1 MGQGPFWAEAR
12 VSRRI
17 AVPCPNIRH
26 APSTCGFHLVASP
39 DKRLGL
45 SLQLLRPLTRALLSF
60 IFRPTA
66 HAVGYVMSC
75 APRASPHLGAGFPRD
90 QSEHA
95 KRAKESTPRRNRGPQ
110 QTRFWFAGVE
120 SRGNA
125 AAQTSSPRSGRKNT
139 ITRTCPRSACAD
151 GIVRFSRLPP
161 ATPSRETAR
170 VLGTPPSVGG
180 RMTFDDKN

>member
-95 KRAKESTPRRNRGPQ
+95 KRAKEGSPRRNRGPQ

-120 SRGNA
+120 SLGNA
-125 AAQTSSPRSGRKNT
+125 AARTSSPRSGRKNT
-139 ITRTCPRSACAD
+139 ITRACPRSACAD

-161 ATPSRETAR
+161 ATPSREQR
-170 VLGTPPSVGG
+170 VCRGPRLQSAEETTSD
-180 RMTFDDKN
+180 RQN